1 MADASSVPDTPRTNG
16 SIDTDLQRFG
26 NQFNQQENHPANAW
40 NGSSVE
46 EGEDTL
52 VLAFLVRLDLQ
63 MSTGA
68 AAKYCCTACLGQFKK
83 LYKIKSVDLRQW
95 ELTNGKKVCLG
106 VSNEEAMLD
115 IQAVARKKGIPTRTV
130 MDERSAKTV
139 LALGPARATDL
150 NPLLLHLK
158 EI

>member
-1 MADASSVPDTPRTNG
+1 MSANIKVDLSRHVGVSVALAATAGFAAGYCLSRFLSASGRTNSDCNNNGMADASSVPDTPRTNG

-63 MSTGA
+63 M
-68 AAKYCCTACLGQFKK
+68 
-83 LYKIKSVDLRQW
+83 
-95 ELTNGKKVCLG
+95 
-106 VSNEEAMLD
+106 VSLHTMQL
-115 IQAVARKKGIPTRTV
+115 
-130 MDERSAKTV
+130 
-139 LALGPARATDL
+139 LA
-150 NPLLLHLK
+150 
-158 EI
+158 EII